1 MKAYESVFGA
11 DVLKEKIQKMN
22 DFEFRD
28 FLKAKNK
35 EIMNIL
41 VVSSTKER
49 WEKYRKNVSGTRRGY
64 GAQLGMQGTNLQTSI
79 FSVNTPDLMGEALRC
94 NLDEMGGVPLN
105 AGSGG

>member
-79 FSVNTPDLMGEALRC
+79 FFC
-94 NLDEMGGVPLN
+94 
-105 AGSGG
+105 